1 MKKILLILLVGLFS
15 ISLSARNFYALSA
28 QRNAYRAADQITK
41 QQVEYKE
48 PGTAGLG
55 KVWDFSSVNPI
66 NEEYTLNYFI
76 PDSTDMLR
84 ICGME
89 HNTRYYYRQQGDSIW
104 GTGYEN
110 NTTIMEYTRPELRL
124 RFPFAYGDT
133 LCSRFE
139 GTGQYGRR
147 LALSVKGTTRVEADA
162 MGSLILPGNDTIKRA
177 LRVFTLRH
185 YTQTGKDSVEMNLET
200 YSWYAAGIRYP
211 VFESIRT
218 TIHKKTSPQ
227 PSPQGEGA
235 RGGGEMDTTI
245 FSTSFYYPPAKQISQ
260 IATLP
265 IPADSLYDD
274 EGAAGVFTEA
284 TLFPNPVVSN
294 LVIKYKLT
302 RQANIWFSVH
312 NSMGV
317 QFAVTAPENLE
328 AGEHRTVVPMGSLN
342 HGTYLIYVHVD
353 DMLLRRGVVKK

>member
-1 MKKILLILLVGLFS
+1 MKKLLLLTTLS
-15 ISLSARNFYALSA
+15 IACVSLSARNFYALSSA
-28 QRNAYRAADQITK
+28 RNAYRAADQITK

-55 KVWDFSSVNPI
+55 KVWDFSSVSPI
-66 NEEYTLNYFI
+66 NEEYTLDYFI

-89 HNTRYYYRQQGDSIW
+89 HNTRYYYRQQGDSVW

-110 NTTIMEYTRPELRL
+110 NTTMMEYTRPELRL

-133 LCSRFE
+133 LSSRFE

-147 LALSVKGTTRVEADA
+147 ISLNVKGITRVEADA
-162 MGSLILPGNDTIKRA
+162 MGSLILPQADTIKRA
-177 LRVFTLRH
+177 LRVHTLRH
-185 YTQTGKDSVEMNLET
+185 YTQTGKDSVEMDLDT

-218 TIHKKTSPQ
+218 SIHKKTSQ
-227 PSPQGEGA
+227 QNA
-235 RGGGEMDTTI
+235 GGEADTTI
-245 FSTSFYYPPAKQISQ
+245 FSTSFYYPPEKQISQ
-260 IATLP
+260 IPTLP
-265 IPADSLYDD
+265 IPTDSLYDD

-302 RQANIWFSVH
+302 RPANIWFSVH
-312 NSMGV
+312 NSMGIA
-317 QFAVTAPENLE
+317 FSATTPETLD
-328 AGEHRTVVPMGSLN
+328 AGEHRTVVPMSALN
-342 HGTYLIYVHVD
+342 HGAYLIYVHVD
-353 DMLLRRGVVKK
+353 DMLLRRSVVKK